1 MIESEK
7 FKDIKLRTSVS
18 IVLYGDRMWLFV
30 AVDVTQGS

>member
-1 MIESEK
+1 MIKSEK
-7 FKDIKLRTSVS
+7 LKNLKLRTSVS